1 MDNPGGRTHCEAG
14 VTGCISRHLL
24 FKSFRKYGALVA
36 QRQAMD
42 IARPELKLQKRR
54 RQIVMFG
61 IGAVVVAA
69 VTIGVMRLKRAAPSG
84 ERGTGGVGVV
94 RGGPKL
100 LAGRGA
106 GQSILHR

>member
-24 FKSFRKYGALVA
+24 FKFFRKYGALVA

-61 IGAVVVAA
+61 IAAVVVVA
-69 VTIGVMRLKRAAPSG
+69 VTIGVMRLKPAAPS
-84 ERGTGGVGVV
+84 V
-94 RGGPKL
+94 
-100 LAGRGA
+100 GRGA
-106 GQSILHR
+106 VGTELGKRGPRR